1 VTQGSGGGT
10 AVSRSGGPGGG
21 GFAGVSGGGDVYAG
35 RDGNVYRKQGDGWQ
49 KYENGGWNDTASATP
64 QDRNRTGNTAG
75 TGDRTPGASTRPSTV
90 DRGQLDSDS
99 RARTEGAKR
108 TSDMGSVRSG
118 TASRPTS
125 YRPTGGGV
133 SRGGGGGRRR

>member
-1 VTQGSGGGT
+1 
-10 AVSRSGGPGGG
+10 
-21 GFAGVSGGGDVYAG
+21 VYAG
-35 RDGNVYRKQGDGWQ
+35 RDGNVYKKSGDGWQ
-49 KYENGGWNDTASATP
+49 KYENGGWNDTASGTP

-75 TGDRTPGASTRPSTV
+75 TTDRTAGAGASTRPSTV

-99 RARTEGAKR
+99 RARSEGAKR

-118 TASRPTS
+118 TASRPSS
-125 YRPTGGGV
+125 YRPTGGGGGM

>member
-1 VTQGSGGGT
+1 VGGN
-10 AVSRSGGPGGG
+10 S
-21 GFAGVSGGGDVYAG
+21 FAGVTGGGDVYAG

-49 KYENGGWNDTASATP
+49 KYENGGWNDAASATP

-108 TSDMGSVRSG
+108 TSDMGSFAV
-118 TASRPTS
+118 APRPGPAAID
-125 YRPTGGGV
+125 RPGGGGM
-133 SRGGGGGRRR
+133 SRGGGGGGGRRR